1 MIVVVAQLEYED
13 QEGRDD
19 AVFRTT
25 PVQMKTRL
33 EEPGCRAYCFAA
45 DPGVGTRIQVYELWD
60 DEPSLAAHFK
70 HPYYAAMKVALRPG
84 LAGSWNQMYLT
95 ERHEPV
101 YAPDGSPREKF
112 FTSPADA

>member
-1 MIVVVAQLEYED
+1 MIVVAAQLEYGDRES
-13 QEGRDD
+13 RDA
-19 AVFRTT
+19 AVARTA

-33 EEPGCRAYCFAA
+33 EEPGCQAYCFAA
-45 DPGVGTRIQVYELWD
+45 DPSVDTRIQVYELWD

-70 HPYYAAMKVALRPG
+70 HQYYADMKVALRPG
-84 LAGSWNQMYLT
+84 IVGTWNQMYLT

-112 FTSPADA
+112 FTEPAQA